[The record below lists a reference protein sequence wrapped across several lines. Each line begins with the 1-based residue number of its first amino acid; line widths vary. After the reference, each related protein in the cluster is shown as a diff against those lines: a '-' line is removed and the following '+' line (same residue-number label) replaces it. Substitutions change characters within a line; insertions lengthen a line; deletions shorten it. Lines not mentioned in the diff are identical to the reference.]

1 MDEPYEHTKS
11 VKFEISLLLSRQ
23 KLWTA
28 LSKAKGISVER
39 LIVVT
44 AILMMGIATSQNTV
58 FCLNI
63 QVPFSES
70 ILNDIVVPKNLLPYS
85 SLF

>member
-28 LSKAKGISVER
+28 LSKVKGISVER

-44 AILMMGIATSQNTV
+44 AILMMGIESSQNIV
-58 FCLNI
+58 FCPNV

-70 ILNDIVVPKNLLPYS
+70 ILYDIVDP
-85 SLF
+85 